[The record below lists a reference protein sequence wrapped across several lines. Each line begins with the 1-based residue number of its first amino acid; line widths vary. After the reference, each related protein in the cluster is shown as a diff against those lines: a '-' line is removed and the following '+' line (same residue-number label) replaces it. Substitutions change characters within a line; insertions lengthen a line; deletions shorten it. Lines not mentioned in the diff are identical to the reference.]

1 MQFNLYKLTECF
13 YYKNC
18 CYYQVVEGIEKVT
31 NKSNLVNMSS
41 KKTNK
46 NISAAFDF
54 LPIVREI
61 LQKIASPETSEK
73 DISTIANQF
82 SEKMKEAQKILH
94 NTPGLEL
101 TEEEQIQK
109 IAELEEMIKQ
119 KQHLIDECTKQI
131 QEWNNEGNQSNE

>member
-1 MQFNLYKLTECF
+1 
-13 YYKNC
+13 
-18 CYYQVVEGIEKVT
+18 
-31 NKSNLVNMSS
+31 
-41 KKTNK
+41 
-46 NISAAFDF
+46 
-54 LPIVREI
+54 
-61 LQKIASPETSEK
+61 
-73 DISTIANQF
+73 
-82 SEKMKEAQKILH
+82 MKEAQKILH